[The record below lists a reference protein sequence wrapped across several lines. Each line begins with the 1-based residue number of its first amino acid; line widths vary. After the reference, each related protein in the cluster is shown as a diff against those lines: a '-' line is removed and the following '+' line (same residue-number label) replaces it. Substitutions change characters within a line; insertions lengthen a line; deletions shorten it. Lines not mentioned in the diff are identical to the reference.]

1 MTTQK
6 LTSVKVD
13 IESWNSFRKI
23 SIDEEITF
31 RQLVHISL
39 KEFINNKKF
48 RKTIREN
55 VTDYGK
61 EKNTTIS

>member
-1 MTTQK
+1 MTKQK

-13 IESWNSFRKI
+13 IESWNSFRKL

-39 KEFINNKKF
+39 KEFVNNKKF
-48 RKTIREN
+48 RKTIKDK
-55 VTDYGK
+55 VIDYGK
-61 EKNTTIS
+61 EKNTIIR

>member
-1 MTTQK
+1 MTKQK

-39 KEFINNKKF
+39 KEFVNNKKF
-48 RKTIREN
+48 RKTIREK

-61 EKNTTIS
+61 EKNIIIS

>member
-1 MTTQK
+1 MTKQK

-48 RKTIREN
+48 RKTIREK

-61 EKNTTIS
+61 EKNIIIS

>member
-1 MTTQK
+1 MTKQK

-48 RKTIREN
+48 RKTLREK